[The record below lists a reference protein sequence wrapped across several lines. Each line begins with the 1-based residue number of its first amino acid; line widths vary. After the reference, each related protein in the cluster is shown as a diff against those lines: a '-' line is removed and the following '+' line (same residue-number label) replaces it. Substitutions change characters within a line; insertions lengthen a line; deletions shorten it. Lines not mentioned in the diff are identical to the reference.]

1 MNGDGDPFPSMERV
15 RSYELLGVL
24 AALILGLSLRL
35 APARNAL
42 AGGGVQFYGYD
53 SFYHARRI
61 LYTAENF
68 PHTLWFDSYL
78 HHPLGHPITWPP
90 LFDQMVAGAAL
101 LLGGS
106 PGAVEAAAAAFPP
119 LLGTSMI
126 LILYLLTKKL
136 FGMRVALL
144 SAFLLAIDS
153 KHIARTLFGLPDHD
167 PLELLLMLGA
177 ILLLAHA
184 LTDRDRW
191 AWYGAA
197 AGVMMAAVAYSWLGA
212 PIYMIGVLIYATIQ
226 ITLDLREGADVCE
239 TIAPLAAAFGAA
251 LLLILPFRNEAWLIP
266 SFIGALGSLV
276 ALGVFYGLFLLFAAR
291 RLPWQA
297 FVPTV
302 AFLSYFGAILSSS
315 TEEGRKVGSLLA
327 EGIRYFF
334 GSDLARVG
342 VEETMPIFRVYEI
355 ASLPVLGLVFALAGL
370 WILILRMREEGWRRD
385 HLLFL
390 LWALLSTALMISQAR
405 FLFLFSVIGSVLV
418 SLLFFWGTERI
429 GPSQLPRRA
438 DPGLARAGTAAF
450 LLLLLLPAAV
460 NLPAVA
466 RYQPEIS
473 GDWSDSLEWV
483 GEKTPP
489 TAGFDRPVEAAE
501 YGILSWWDYG
511 NWILYK
517 SKRPVVANNFQAG
530 ATDSARFFLAE
541 SEEEAL
547 AIAEARDVKYIIT
560 DQKMLY
566 GKLPAI
572 ARWIGEDPAGY
583 VQIAAGPEA
592 VVYAHTPRFFR
603 TLLARLHLRDS
614 SDLGHYRLVY
624 ESETLRGLKIPVS
637 EVKVFE
643 RVAGAKIAGT
653 TPYDEPV
660 GVILEL
666 TSNQGRRFQYFASA
680 TPVDGRYEIVVPY
693 STEGREGVH
702 SIGPYLVGPLKDVPG
717 GDSREVEVREVDV
730 LEGMTIEVNF

>member
-1 MNGDGDPFPSMERV
+1 MNGDGDPSLHMERV

-35 APARNAL
+35 VPARNAL

-68 PHTLWFDSYL
+68 PQTLWFDSYL
-78 HHPLGHPITWPP
+78 YHPLGHPITWPP
-90 LFDQMVAGAAL
+90 LFDQLVAAAAL
-101 LLGGS
+101 LFGGS
-106 PGAVEAAAAAFPP
+106 PGAVEVAAAAFPP
-119 LLGTSMI
+119 LLGSSMI
-126 LILYLLTKKL
+126 LILYLLAKKL
-136 FGMRVALL
+136 FGIRVALL

-184 LTDRDRW
+184 LTDRDRG

-197 AGVMMAAVAYSWLGA
+197 AGFLMAAVAYTWLGA
-212 PIYMIGVLIYATIQ
+212 PIYMIGILIYATIQ
-226 ITLDLREGADVCE
+226 ITLDLREGADPGDA
-239 TIAPLAAAFGAA
+239 IAPLAAAFGAA
-251 LLLILPFRNEAWLIP
+251 LLLLLPFRNEPWLIP
-266 SFIGALGSLV
+266 SFVGALGSLV
-276 ALGVFYGLFLLFAAR
+276 ALGIFYGLSRLFAAR
-291 RLPWQA
+291 GLPWQA
-297 FVPTV
+297 FVPSV
-302 AFLSYFGAILSSS
+302 AFLGYFGAILSYA
-315 TEEGRKVGSLLA
+315 TDGGRWVNSLLM
-327 EGIRYFF
+327 EGIGYFF

-342 VEETMPIFRVYEI
+342 VEETMPIFRVYDI
-355 ASLPVLGLVFALAGL
+355 TSLPVLGLVFALGGL
-370 WILILRMREEGWRRD
+370 GILILRMRAEGWRRD
-385 HLLFL
+385 QLLFL
-390 LWALLSTALMISQAR
+390 LWACLATALMISQAR
-405 FLFLFSVIGSVLV
+405 FLFLFSISGSVLI

-429 GPSQLPRRA
+429 RSWQLSQKVEPR
-438 DPGLARAGTAAF
+438 LVRAGIPVF

-473 GDWSDSLEWV
+473 GDWSDSLDWV
-483 GEKTPP
+483 GENTPP

-511 NWILYK
+511 NWILYR

-541 SEEEAL
+541 GEEEAL
-547 AIAEARDVKYIIT
+547 AIAEARDVKYVIT

-566 GKLPAI
+566 RKLPAI
-572 ARWIGEDPAGY
+572 AQWIGEDPAGY
-583 VQIAAGPEA
+583 VQIAADPEA
-592 VVYAHTPRFFR
+592 VGYTHTPRFLR
-603 TLLARLHLRDS
+603 TLLASLHLRDC
-614 SDLGHYRLVY
+614 SDLGHFRLVY
-624 ESETLRGLKIPVS
+624 ESETPRGLRFPVS

-643 RVAGAKIAGT
+643 RVAGAKIGGT
-653 TPYDEPV
+653 TPYDEPM

-666 TSNQGRRFQYFASA
+666 TSNQGRRFQYFGSA
-680 TPVDGRYEIVVPY
+680 EPVDGRYEIVVPY
-693 STEGREGVH
+693 STEGLLGTH

-717 GDSREVEVREVDV
+717 GDSREANVSEEEV
-730 LEGMTIEVNF
+730 LEGRKVEVNF